1 MRISDWSSDVCSSDL
16 SGPFLMRTFGLTAT
30 DAGMRMGLAFGI
42 PPVIAA
48 LIGGWMYDQLKRKS
62 WRLALGVPA
71 ICCALSSVVG
81 IAGWMSNDA
90 FTANVCMA
98 VLIVFYGITTA
109 PGVATAQLLAPP
121 DRKSTRLNSSH

>member
-1 MRISDWSSDVCSSDL
+1 ML
-16 SGPFLMRTFGLTAT
+16 TFGLTAT

-48 LIGGWMYDQLKRKS
+48 LIGGWMYDQLTRKS

-81 IAGWMSNDA
+81 IAGRMSNDA
-90 FTANVCMA
+90 FTATVCVA
-98 VLIVFYGITTA
+98 VLLDLYGITTA
-109 PGVATAQLLAPP
+109 PGVATATLL
-121 DRKSTRLNSSH
+121 DRTSIG

>member
-1 MRISDWSSDVCSSDL
+1 
-16 SGPFLMRTFGLTAT
+16 MRTFGLTAT

-90 FTANVCMA
+90 FTRSEEHTSELQSLMRISYA
-98 VLIVFYGITTA
+98 VFCLKKKTNTKKHQSTHTT
-109 PGVATAQLLAPP
+109 TT
-121 DRKSTRLNSSH
+121 DSN

>member
-1 MRISDWSSDVCSSDL
+1 
-16 SGPFLMRTFGLTAT
+16 MRTFGLTAT

-62 WRLALGVPA
+62 WRPAPGVPA

-90 FTANVCMA
+90 FTATASMA
-98 VLIVFYGITTA
+98 VLIPLSGIPTA
-109 PGVATAQLLAPP
+109 PGLATAQLLYTHDMRTTASPWYCQLP
-121 DRKSTRLNSSH
+121 GSNRACPGPLLTKGV

>member
-1 MRISDWSSDVCSSDL
+1 
-16 SGPFLMRTFGLTAT
+16 MRTFGLTAT

-90 FTANVCMA
+90 FTATVCMA
-98 VLIVFYGITTA
+98 VLIARSEERRVGKECVSTCRSRWA
-109 PGVATAQLLAPP
+109 P
-121 DRKSTRLNSSH
+121 